1 MSASEL
7 KKSIDV
13 VTAATQFMNEQLDK
27 YEGAR
32 KDVLRTVSTQNNSR
46 ALLMAGRGL
55 LWGSLLVIAVLALAV
70 WVNTMADDKKQTT
83 TAAKD
88 VSGNSPIR
96 DVASGARSARL
107 VARAL
112 VMLGF
117 VLAAVLITVFF
128 VTSYFA
134 QSDVANMSK
143 FVTFKLGDILY
154 RAFSD
159 APDRMPTEVREAR
172 RKSSSGGGTG
182 SELSDD
188 RKAMLRNY
196 MSLAFSS
203 NDFGSNLTDFMKIY
217 KTAEIPH
224 RVHAAEKARR
234 SLSFMLI
241 GASVVL
247 GGSAAFAA
255 FYDDRNAQDEA
266 QRQLKAVSE
275 KLRGSTDADVAKVL
289 RDEWN
294 AREDVV
300 AKETSI
306 VKVSVMASLGGAALF
321 FVMMAMLYYR
331 YYRVLYKTVPRM
343 YSEASDA
350 WGVIIDTMRELD
362 KRGKNPLA
370 PGSTMSRPSTN
381 SAAPTSG
388 SGSGVYGY
396 PGYMPSPSAAAA
408 LGSDYGRALAAA
420 TGLGLGRRWEH
431 VS

>member
-46 ALLMAGRGL
+46 ALLMTGRGL

-70 WVNTMADDKKQTT
+70 WVNTMADDKKQAA
-83 TAAKD
+83 AAKD

-172 RKSSSGGGTG
+172 RKSSGGAA

-255 FYDDRNAQDEA
+255 FYDDRDAQDAA
-266 QRQLKAVSE
+266 QRQLKKVSE
-275 KLRGSTDADVAKVL
+275 RLVASTDPDVAKVL

-370 PGSTMSRPSTN
+370 PGSTMIRPST
-381 SAAPTSG
+381 SSGAPTSG
-388 SGSGVYGY
+388 SGAYGY

-420 TGLGLGRRWEH
+420 TGLGLGRR
-431 VS
+431 